1 MNDTQSPD
9 WAQWTGDQQFQNHDG
24 SCLPL
29 SFDRNMV
36 QTDNPIYSCT
46 AMEGLGEAS
55 RAPFLPEVSH
65 MQ

>member
-9 WAQWTGDQQFQNHDG
+9 WAQWTGDQQFQD

-29 SFDRNMV
+29 SFDRNVV
-36 QTDNPIYSCT
+36 QTGNPIYSCT
-46 AMEGLGEAS
+46 MMEGLGEAS
-55 RAPFLPEVSH
+55 RALFLPEVSH